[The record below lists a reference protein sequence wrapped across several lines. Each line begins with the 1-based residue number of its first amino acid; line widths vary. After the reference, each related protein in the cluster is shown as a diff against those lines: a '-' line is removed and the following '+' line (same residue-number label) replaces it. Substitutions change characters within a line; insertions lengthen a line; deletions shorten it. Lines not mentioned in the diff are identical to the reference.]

1 MQNLLN
7 PRWLVFL
14 ILSAFKFAWERLKYR
29 FRKTN
34 GRQQFTHTLPASTD
48 SSAPFGE

>member
-1 MQNLLN
+1 MRNLLN
-7 PRWLVFL
+7 PGWLLFL
-14 ILSAFKFAWERLKYR
+14 LSAFTFAWERLKYR

-34 GRQQFTHTLPASTD
+34 GRRRQFTHTLPGSTD